1 MPLSKESLISPS
13 LIDKKNSEPPD
24 NINIEKYR
32 QHFRRNILNE
42 TKNIINFGI
51 SLTGIV
57 SS

>member
-1 MPLSKESLISPS
+1 MTPS

-32 QHFRRNILNE
+32 QHFKRNILNE
-42 TKNIINFGI
+42 IKSIINFGI